1 MSRRVAVCTLDSL
14 PEGSFRVIAVD
25 GHEILLARLNNDIY
39 AVDAVCTHES
49 GPLGEGYL
57 EGDAIVCPIHFTM
70 FSLTY
75 WANFGGSSDASVTDV
90 SGAHR
95 SGYRV
100 RDTPKCLTTRPRS

>member
-14 PEGSFRVIAVD
+14 PKGSFRVVAVD

-70 FSLTY
+70 FSLRTGQILEGP
-75 WANFGGSSDASVTDV
+75 A
-90 SGAHR
+90 
-95 SGYRV
+95 
-100 RDTPKCLTTRPRS
+100 TRPLRTYPVHIEADTVFVTLPSA

>member
-14 PEGSFRVIAVD
+14 PEGSFRVVAVD

-70 FSLTY
+70 FSLRTGQILEGP
-75 WANFGGSSDASVTDV
+75 A
-90 SGAHR
+90 
-95 SGYRV
+95 
-100 RDTPKCLTTRPRS
+100 TRPLQTYPVHIEADTVLVTLPSA